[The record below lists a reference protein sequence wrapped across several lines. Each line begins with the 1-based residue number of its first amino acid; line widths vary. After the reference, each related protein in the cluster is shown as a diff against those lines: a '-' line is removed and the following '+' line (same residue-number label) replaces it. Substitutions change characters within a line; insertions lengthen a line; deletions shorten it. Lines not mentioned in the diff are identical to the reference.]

1 MEDMKTEN
9 VENETKMND
18 QDNLELQEEY
28 QEPVGEEFAYQIKIP
43 EERVGV
49 LIGTNGKVKAE
60 IEKETG
66 ANLDVSKEGDV
77 QITGHEALSLFITRE
92 IVRAIGRGFNP
103 EYALELLKQD
113 QVLEIISLKDIAGKS
128 HKTMERLKGR
138 VIGRNGKSRDKIEEM
153 TNCHI
158 TVYGKT
164 IGIIGE
170 TCDVGL
176 ARQAIAMLLQGS
188 MHKTVFK
195 FLEDK
200 LKEAQFGI

>member
-1 MEDMKTEN
+1 MNIMEDIETNEEL
-9 VENETKMND
+9 VEEQNED
-18 QDNLELQEEY
+18 QVEQDDY
-28 QEPVGEEFAYQIKIP
+28 QTDEQFAYQIKIP
-43 EERVGV
+43 EERVAV
-49 LIGTNGKVKAE
+49 LIGTAGNVKNE

-66 ANLDVSKEGDV
+66 SNLDISAEGDV
-77 QITGHEALSLFITRE
+77 QITGSDALNLFVTRE

-113 QVLEIISLKDIAGKS
+113 YVLEIMSLKDIAGKS
-128 HKTMERLKGR
+128 QKTMERLKGR
-138 VIGRNGKSRDKIEEM
+138 VIGRGGKSRDKIESM
-153 TNCHI
+153 TNCNI

-170 TCDVGL
+170 TSDVSL
-176 ARQAIAMLLQGS
+176 ARQAVAMLLQGS

-200 LKEAQFGI
+200 LKEARFGM

>member
-1 MEDMKTEN
+1 MEDIETNEEL
-9 VENETKMND
+9 VEEQNED
-18 QDNLELQEEY
+18 QVEQDDY
-28 QEPVGEEFAYQIKIP
+28 QTDEQFAYQIKIP
-43 EERVGV
+43 EERVAV
-49 LIGTNGKVKAE
+49 LIGTAGNVKNE

-66 ANLDVSKEGDV
+66 SNLDISAEGDV
-77 QITGHEALSLFITRE
+77 QITGSDALNLFVTRE

-113 QVLEIISLKDIAGKS
+113 YVLEIMSLKDIAGKS
-128 HKTMERLKGR
+128 QKTMERLKGR
-138 VIGRNGKSRDKIEEM
+138 VIGRGGKSRDKIESM
-153 TNCHI
+153 TNCNI

-170 TCDVGL
+170 TSDVSL
-176 ARQAIAMLLQGS
+176 ARQAVAMLLQGS

-200 LKEAQFGI
+200 LKEARFGM

>member
-1 MEDMKTEN
+1 MEDIEGL
-9 VENETKMND
+9 ND
-18 QDNLELQEEY
+18 QMEH
-28 QEPVGEEFAYQIKIP
+28 QEPVGEQYAYQIKIP

-49 LIGTNGKVKAE
+49 LIGTEGKVKKE

-66 ANLDVSKEGDV
+66 SNLDVSKEGDV
-77 QITGHEALSLFITRE
+77 QITGSDALNLFITRE

-113 QVLEIISLKDIAGKS
+113 YVLDIISLKDIAGKS
-128 HKTMERLKGR
+128 NKTMERLKGR
-138 VIGRNGKSRDKIEEM
+138 VIGKSGKSRNKIESM

-158 TVYGKT
+158 CIYGKT
-164 IGIIGE
+164 ISIIGE
-170 TCDVGL
+170 TSDVSI
-176 ARQAIAMLLQGS
+176 ARQAVAMLLQGS

-200 LKEAQFGI
+200 LKEAQFGM